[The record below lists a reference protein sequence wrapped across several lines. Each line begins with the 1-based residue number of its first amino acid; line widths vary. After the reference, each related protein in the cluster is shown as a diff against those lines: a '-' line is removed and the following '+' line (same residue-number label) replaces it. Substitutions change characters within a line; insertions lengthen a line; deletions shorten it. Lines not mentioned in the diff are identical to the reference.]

1 MNWTISYQ
9 PLLPLGLLIILAAIA
24 ITLTIMALYVRQ
36 RGALLRGL
44 SLACLFAALL
54 NPGINQENRQPLSDI
69 AVLLIDQSTSQS
81 IAKRS
86 EQTTQAVKQLKNAVT
101 GLNNLELRTA
111 IVTSGLSTGTDGTHA
126 FKALQTALQDIPP
139 ERYAGTILITDG
151 QVHDVPPP
159 RQSDYSGPLHV
170 LLTGS
175 QKERDRR
182 VLIESAPKFAIVGES
197 LTIKFKVEQWGGNKT
212 GERALVN
219 IAIDGKQF
227 RQLQVNIGQSV
238 KLTLDVPHG
247 GQNIIEISANA
258 FDGEL
263 SRQNNR
269 AITIVQGVRDRLQ
282 VLLVSGKPHPGE
294 RTWRNLLK
302 ADPSVDLVHFTI
314 LRPPQKQDGTPIN
327 ELSLI
332 AFPTRE
338 LFSKKLHEF
347 DLVIFDRYARHGV
360 LPGLYLYN
368 IAEYV
373 KNGGAVL
380 VAAGPDYAGPTSIYH
395 SPLADVLPAIPTGT
409 VTLTPFRPQLTTEG
423 SRHPIARNL
432 KGGNITKPDW
442 GKWFRLIDTERPNAS
457 SAPGAAMTGTT
468 LMTGPQEKPLLL
480 IARAQK
486 GRIAQL
492 MSDHSWLWARGYDG
506 GGPQAE
512 LLRRMA
518 HWLMREPDLEEEKL
532 TGKQNA
538 KQLVISRQTM
548 AEQTSP
554 VTITTPSGKTRK
566 VKLQQQKPGLWQ
578 ARIEIAEAGIHKLQ
592 DGTKTTFAG
601 VGSPDPRET
610 GQIHSTARHLQKTVT
625 ATGGSIKR
633 IENGIPRLAM
643 LNPGRALA
651 GSGWIGLKANGVY
664 DVRSITALPLF
675 STLLALAALLALIC
689 AMWYREGR

>member
-9 PLLPLGLLIILAAIA
+9 PLLPLAPLVILAVIA
-24 ITLTIMALYVRQ
+24 IVLIVITLYVRQ
-36 RGALLRGL
+36 RGGLLRGF

-54 NPGINQENRQPLSDI
+54 NPGINQEVRQPLSDI
-69 AVLLIDQSTSQS
+69 AVLLVDQSASQS
-81 IAKRS
+81 IANRIP
-86 EQTTQAVKQLKNAVT
+86 QTTQAVKQLKASIA
-101 GLNNLELRTA
+101 GLKNVEIRTA
-111 IVTSGLSTGTDGTHA
+111 IVTSGLSTGTDGTHV
-126 FKALQTALQDIPP
+126 FKALQTTLKDIPP

-151 QVHDVPPP
+151 QVHDVPKTS
-159 RQSDYSGPLHV
+159 RQSDYNGPLHV
-170 LLTGS
+170 LLTGTE
-175 QKERDRR
+175 KERDRR
-182 VLIESAPKFAIVGES
+182 VLITSAPKYAIVGES
-197 LTIKFKVEQWGGNKT
+197 QTIKFKIEQSGGIKP

-219 IAIDGKQF
+219 IAVGGKF
-227 RQLQVNIGQSV
+227 VRQLKVNIGQTV

-247 GQNIIEISANA
+247 GANIVEISVNA
-258 FDGEL
+258 FKGEL

-269 AITIVQGVRDRLQ
+269 AIAMVQGIRDRLR

-380 VAAGPDYAGPTSIYH
+380 VAAGPDYAGPASIYH
-395 SPLADVLPAIPTGT
+395 SPLADVLPAIPTGI
-409 VTLTPFRPQLTTEG
+409 VTLTPYRPQLTTEG
-423 SRHPIARNL
+423 SRHPIARDL
-432 KGGNITKPDW
+432 KGSDVNNPAW
-442 GKWFRLIDTERPNAS
+442 GKWFRLIETDHQTA
-457 SAPGAAMTGTT
+457 TT
-468 LMTGPQEKPLLL
+468 LPGTILMSGPQEKPLLL
-480 IARAQK
+480 VARAQK

-532 TGKQNA
+532 SGKQNA

-548 AEQTSP
+548 ADKAAP

-566 VKLQQQKPGLWQ
+566 VILHQEKSGLWQ
-578 ARIEIAEAGIHKLQ
+578 ARINIDEAGIHKLE
-592 DGTKTTFAG
+592 DDTKTTYAG

-610 GQIHSTARHLQKTVT
+610 GEIHSTGRHLQKIV
-625 ATGGSIKR
+625 ATTDGSIKR

-643 LNPGRALA
+643 LKPNRALA

-664 DVRSITALPLF
+664 DVKSVKTLPLF